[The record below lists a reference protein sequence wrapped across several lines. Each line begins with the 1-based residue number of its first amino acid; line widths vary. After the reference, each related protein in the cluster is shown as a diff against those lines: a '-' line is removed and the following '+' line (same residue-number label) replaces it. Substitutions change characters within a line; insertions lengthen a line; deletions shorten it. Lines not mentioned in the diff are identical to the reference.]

1 MTAVLKLSARAKQI
15 FWVSLGKHP
24 RDVGKKGKCIR
35 TAVYGY
41 AWIAAIRLT
50 PACTGNI
57 TTAQTNRPS
66 IVDE

>member
-1 MTAVLKLSARAKQI
+1 
-15 FWVSLGKHP
+15 
-24 RDVGKKGKCIR
+24 VGKKGKCIR